1 MEIGRNSHSTT
12 VVIKNITNIS
22 PTGKTHLEWE
32 KIYLLKCVILS
43 PMKTNEYLKT
53 MLCKFSQN
61 AIHKLGDDKKQTF
74 VTNT

>member
-32 KIYLLKCVILS
+32 KIYLLKMCDFKSYEV
-43 PMKTNEYLKT
+43 K
-53 MLCKFSQN
+53 
-61 AIHKLGDDKKQTF
+61 
-74 VTNT
+74 